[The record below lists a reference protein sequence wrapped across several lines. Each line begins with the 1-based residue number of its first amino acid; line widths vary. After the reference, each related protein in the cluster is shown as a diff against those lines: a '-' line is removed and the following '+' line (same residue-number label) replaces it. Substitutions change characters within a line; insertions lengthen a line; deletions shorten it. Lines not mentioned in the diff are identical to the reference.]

1 MSSKRQIIKADVIA
15 ALKTIAG
22 VATVTDKWHRFDEV
36 ESSRMPFLM
45 VISNEETRD
54 MVNSQRDTECEWL
67 VDVWAYLNETHD
79 SEAWVELVRAKI
91 MTDRSRGTTGGSP
104 NALDTFIP
112 EIMNDNAGLASP
124 GSVFL
129 MTVRVTYRV
138 RE

>member
-45 VISNEETRD
+45 VISNEETRNS
-54 MVNSQRDTECEWL
+54 VNSQRDTECEWL

-112 EIMNDNAGLASP
+112 KITNDNAGLASP